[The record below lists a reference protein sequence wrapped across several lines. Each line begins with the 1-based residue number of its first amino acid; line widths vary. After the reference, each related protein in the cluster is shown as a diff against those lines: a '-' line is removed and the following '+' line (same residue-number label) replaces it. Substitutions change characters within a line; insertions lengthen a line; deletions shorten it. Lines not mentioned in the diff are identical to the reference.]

1 MSQGKRIDWIDT
13 AKGIGIIAVI
23 IGHFHVPDL
32 TMRLIYSWHMPLFFI
47 ISGILYTDKPFQ
59 NF

>member
-32 TMRLIYSWHMPLFFI
+32 TMRLIYSWHMPLFFYHKWD
-47 ISGILYTDKPFQ
+47 SLH
-59 NF
+59 